1 MYKQIIKNKRKVWR
15 KTYGKVF
22 ARRNSVIM
30 AQMAV
35 VAAVDLANIRL
46 LMSSGLPVH
55 LCIAQ
60 QVLSS
65 VKSIANLSN
74 QMRSG
79 RVTK

>member
-1 MYKQIIKNKRKVWR
+1 MYKHIRKNKRKMWR

-22 ARRNSVIM
+22 ARRNAVLI

-35 VAAVDLANIRL
+35 VAAVNSANTRL
-46 LMSSGLPVH
+46 LISSFPHAL
-55 LCIAQ
+55 LCVAEQAISTAQ
-60 QVLSS
+60 SLAAIS
-65 VKSIANLSN
+65 K